1 MIILMKRES
10 SDEQLQQVL
19 HMLSEN
25 ELRAKVI
32 NENTKKL
39 IYVSGDLKKL
49 KMNIRMM
56 PGVERYID
64 LSVQKRITEICK
76 DKKRDL
82 LKIDNEEIGGRKLT
96 MIAGPCS
103 VEGYEQILE
112 TAKFISATGGK
123 FLRGGAYK
131 PRTSPYSFQ
140 GTGLEG
146 LKILRSVAKE
156 TGLKCVSEV
165 TSEKYL
171 DSCMKYCDV
180 LQVGTR
186 NMQNF
191 ELLREIGK
199 TKFPVILKRG
209 YASTVE
215 EWLNAAEYI
224 VYGGNENVILC
235 ERGIRT
241 FENSTRYTLD
251 ISAIPV
257 IKKKCSLPIIVDPS
271 HAAGHTEYVKS
282 LALAAVAAGADGLM
296 VEVHPNAKFALSD
309 CFQQLNFEQYEDL
322 CIGVKSI
329 ARAVKREI

>member
-19 HMLSEN
+19 QILGEN
-25 ELRAKVI
+25 ELDPKVI
-32 NENTKKL
+32 KEGTKKL
-39 IYVSGDLKKL
+39 IYVNGDLKKL
-49 KMNIRMM
+49 KMDISLMA
-56 PGVERYID
+56 GVERYID
-64 LSVQKRITEICK
+64 LSVQKRITEIRK
-76 DKKRDL
+76 DEKRDL
-82 LKIDNEEIGGRKLT
+82 LTIGTEEIGGRKLT

-103 VEGYEQILE
+103 VESYGQILE
-112 TAKFISATGGK
+112 TARFISRTGGK

-140 GTGLEG
+140 GTELEG
-146 LKILRSVAKE
+146 LKMLQSAARE

-171 DSCMKYCDV
+171 DNCMKYCDV

-224 VYGGNENVILC
+224 VYGGNEDVILC

-271 HAAGHTEYVKS
+271 HAAGCAEYVES

-309 CFQQLNFEQYEDL
+309 CSQQLNFEQYENL
-322 CIGVKSI
+322 YIGVRSI
-329 ARAVKREI
+329 ARAVGREI